1 MYLPSKPDK
10 YGIKVFALVCS
21 HCYYLHNATIYT
33 GKDVTQPVRDLGSKT
48 VLSLTEPIMNSC
60 RNITMD
66 NWFTSVPLAEK
77 LLERKLTCV
86 GTIKKN
92 KPDIP
97 HKFLPQRERAELSS
111 LFGFEGD
118 KTLVSFVPKKDKAVI
133 LLSTM
138 HRDAAVDRETSKPD
152 IILFYNQTKGGVD
165 TCDQMI
171 KSLTVKRKTRR
182 WPQIIFYRIVDFAC
196 LNSFIV
202 WRTIF
207 PQSTIRRRDY
217 QMQLAMELAK
227 PHIIRRSQIPEL
239 RKSIT
244 FAMKACG
251 IDLPVHH
258 MAPDTDD
265 EPATKRRC
273 HVCPRKLERKIR
285 QTCKKCKRPVC
296 NEHSKNII
304 TCHVCTEA
312 EDEGN

>member
-1 MYLPSKPDK
+1 
-10 YGIKVFALVCS
+10 
-21 HCYYLHNATIYT
+21 
-33 GKDVTQPVRDLGSKT
+33 
-48 VLSLTEPIMNSC
+48 
-60 RNITMD
+60 
-66 NWFTSVPLAEK
+66 
-77 LLERKLTCV
+77 
-86 GTIKKN
+86 
-92 KPDIP
+92 
-97 HKFLPQRERAELSS
+97 
-111 LFGFEGD
+111 
-118 KTLVSFVPKKDKAVI
+118 
-133 LLSTM
+133 M

-273 HVCPRKLERKIR
+273 HVCPRKLKRKIR
-285 QTCKKCKRPVC
+285 QTCKKYKRPVC
-296 NEHSKNII
+296 NEHSKNFI
-304 TCHVCTEA
+304 TCRVCTEA